1 MDKIDSP
8 MPVSEIT
15 NQTVTSDE
23 ILGQAGI
30 VAYIDK
36 RGIYRYVNREWQ
48 EKTGIPYNEAIGKK
62 VGDILSGSEAIK
74 AMKTKKDISG
84 VMYYRTYKGREYTAF
99 TKYRPVRREDGAIC
113 GCLAESI
120 FENMGEA
127 ASFVLKFSKI
137 HEREGKTAPNVSSK
151 GKYTIDNILGV
162 SDATERLKEQII
174 LAADTN
180 AACLIEGETGTGKEL
195 VAHAIH
201 NLSSRN
207 SFPFIRVNCSAIPE
221 NLMESE
227 FFGYEEGS
235 FTGSVKGGRKGKFE
249 AADHGSIFLDE
260 INAMSMTLQ
269 PKLLRVLQEHEIER
283 VGGTESIPVDTR
295 IIAASNIPL
304 SELIKK
310 GEFRQD
316 LYYRLNII
324 HITIP
329 PLRDRIEDIEVL
341 TQAFIDRYNV
351 EFGRNVS
358 GITNESLN
366 YLKSR
371 PWPGNIRELQNNVE
385 RAMVVCTGDT
395 LKLEDFTKFGEQDSP
410 VHIQEE
416 KSGSHD
422 TQKKYVESVSLSDVK
437 REIEKQTIIEV
448 LNKCGNNKSEAA
460 RELKISRTLLY
471 RKLKK
476 YNIAL

>member
-1 MDKIDSP
+1 MDKPERRIS
-8 MPVSEIT
+8 VSEIT
-15 NQTVTSDE
+15 SENVTSDE
-23 ILGQAGI
+23 MLGQAGI

-36 RGIYRYVNREWQ
+36 RGIYRYVNQEWVD
-48 EKTGIPYNEAIGKK
+48 KTGIPSEEA
-62 VGDILSGSEAIK
+62 VGAKITDILSGSEAMK

-99 TKYRPVRREDGAIC
+99 TKYRPVRREDGEIC

-127 ASFVLKFSKI
+127 ASFVLKFSRIREK
-137 HEREGKTAPNVSSK
+137 EGKTASNPALT
-151 GKYTIDNILGV
+151 GKYTIDSILGI
-162 SDATERLKEQII
+162 SEATERLKEQII
-174 LAADTN
+174 LAAETN
-180 AACLIEGETGTGKEL
+180 AVCLIEGETGTGKEL

-235 FTGSVKGGRKGKFE
+235 FTGGLKGGRIGKFE
-249 AADHGSIFLDE
+249 AADHGSLFLDE
-260 INAMSMTLQ
+260 INAMNITMQ

-283 VGGTESIPVDTR
+283 VGGNESIPVDAR
-295 IIAASNIPL
+295 IIAASNKPL
-304 SELIKK
+304 SSLVRT

-329 PLRDRIEDIEVL
+329 PLRARQEDIEIL
-341 TQAFIDRYNV
+341 TSSFIERYNA
-351 EFGRNVS
+351 ELERNVS
-358 GITNESLN
+358 GITNEALN

-371 PWPGNIRELQNNVE
+371 KWPGNIRELQNNVE
-385 RAMVVCTGDT
+385 RAMVVCRDDT
-395 LKLEDFTKFGEQDSP
+395 LKLEDFIKFGD
-410 VHIQEE
+410 QENELGQELTTE
-416 KSGSHD
+416 KRVPEAD
-422 TQKKYVESVSLSDVK
+422 KYTESVSLSDVK
-437 REIEKQTIIEV
+437 HEIEKQTIIEA

-460 RELKISRTLLY
+460 RALKISRTLLY

-476 YNIAL
+476 YNIEM

>member
-1 MDKIDSP
+1 MDKKDIHPSISD
-8 MPVSEIT
+8 IT
-15 NQTVTSDE
+15 NESVTSDE
-23 ILGQAGI
+23 MLGQAGI

-36 RGIYRYVNREWQ
+36 RGIYRYVNQEWQ
-48 EKTGIPYNEAIGKK
+48 DKTGIPYNEA
-62 VGDILSGSEAIK
+62 VGSNVNDILSGSEAIK

-99 TKYRPVRREDGAIC
+99 TKYRPVRREDGEIC

-137 HEREGKTAPNVSSK
+137 HEKEGKTAHNPAST
-151 GKYTIDNILGV
+151 GKYTIDSILGV
-162 SDATERLKEQII
+162 SDATEQLREQIV

-235 FTGSVKGGRKGKFE
+235 FTGGVKGGRKGKFE

-283 VGGTESIPVDTR
+283 IGGSESIPVDAR
-295 IIAASNIPL
+295 IIAASNKPL
-304 SELIKK
+304 AEQIKK

-316 LYYRLNII
+316 LFYRLNII

-329 PLRDRIEDIEVL
+329 PLRDRTEDIEVL
-341 TQAFIDRYNV
+341 TSSFIDRYNK
-351 EFGRNVS
+351 ELGRHVN

-395 LKLEDFTKFGEQDSP
+395 LRLEDFTKFGEQEYGRISFRNGTAEKT
-410 VHIQEE
+410 EE
-416 KSGSHD
+416 
-422 TQKKYVESVSLSDVK
+422 KYVESVSLSDVK
-437 REIEKQTIIEV
+437 HEIEKQTIIEV
-448 LNKCGNNKSEAA
+448 LKKCGNNKSEAA

-476 YNIAL
+476 YNIEL